1 MQANYPSAVTFFSL
15 EYVLKFI
22 LVVLDENNKIKK

>member
-1 MQANYPSAVTFFSL
+1 MQANYPSAVTFFS